1 MPDGKVLT
9 ELLMSI
15 LDCGIRDLEELEKKI
30 ELAMKFNITV
40 DDIVDYVFELGAVD
54 FNTVMYATMNLTLTK
69 IAEEARK
76 RGEEEVANELMNWP
90 IVVDYFDSLYMLES
104 LDSLRALG
112 KNAEELVNDVIAE
125 VKSKKYEVMK
135 K

>member
-69 IAEEARK
+69 IAEKAKE
-76 RGEEEVANELMNWP
+76 RGEDDVANELMNWP
-90 IVVDYFDSLYMLES
+90 IFVDYFDSSFMLES
-104 LDSLRALG
+104 LDSLKAIG
-112 KNAEELVNDVIAE
+112 KSAEELVNDVIAE
-125 VKSKKYEVMK
+125 VKSKKYEVMNK
-135 K
+135 